1 MASPDSYT
9 QTGCTELGDA
19 TAKKIFLK
27 NTELKAMT
35 FSHLQVERID
45 NEMRQ
50 CLLNAALTCKDFLEV
65 ALDEL
70 WREMHSFVP
79 ILKLLPGLQFENDAY
94 VCSTSNVHVFLHDLI
109 LSLGT

>member
-1 MASPDSYT
+1 MASLNSSS
-9 QTGCTELGDA
+9 QIGCTELDDV

-35 FSHLQVERID
+35 FSHLQLDRYYE
-45 NEMRQ
+45 NLHGQ

-70 WREMHSFVP
+70 WREMYSLMP
-79 ILKLLPGLQFENDAY
+79 ILKLLPGLQYENDTY
-94 VCSTSNVHVFLHDLI
+94 VCANVHVFLYDLI
-109 LSLGT
+109 LSLGP